1 MTKMLAVLT
10 REYLEVVRKKSFI
23 IMTLLA
29 PFLFAALMFV
39 PSLLIMKGIS
49 DRRVVV
55 VDASRRLESAFTVS
69 QEQPAFDTE
78 ALRKVGELDGAMESQ
93 KQMAKMGRIEF
104 AYVPVTGD
112 PKEAAK
118 SYLDTL
124 AAGGGEGEN
133 KVDAVLLI
141 PGDVF
146 DSEEPSIS
154 LYSRTSAD
162 IVTGDRVRNI
172 VNRAVSRQ
180 RLASKGLNEEEINQL
195 LTRVSLETVK
205 LSKSGEEQKGGE
217 LDILLGFM
225 LIALLMIPML
235 IHGQE
240 VMRGIVLEKGE
251 RVVEILVSSMRPMQ
265 LLSGKVLGLAAV
277 GLTQVGVWFAMGA
290 AVAIYGGAAASSAG
304 VNVTQFLRLSLIP
317 YFFLFYILGYLTY
330 VCIYAIGGAISNSEK
345 EAQQVLGPLML
356 VMMIPWFL
364 AMPILSNPESSL
376 ATILSLVPVFTPIT
390 MFMRVVVAEPPMWQV
405 GLSVALSLATIY
417 VMFWITAKIFRV
429 GILSYGKRPTIPE
442 LVRWL
447 KVA

>member
-23 IMTLLA
+23 IMTVLA
-29 PFLFAALMFV
+29 PFLFAGLMFI
-39 PSLLIMKGIS
+39 PSLLIVKGIS

-55 VDASRRLESAFTVS
+55 VDASGRLESAFTVS
-69 QEQPAFDTE
+69 REEPAVDTE
-78 ALRKVGELDGAMESQ
+78 ALRRLGELDSAVESQ

-104 AYVPVTGD
+104 AYVAASGD
-112 PKEAAK
+112 PKEAARP
-118 SYLDTL
+118 YLDAL
-124 AAGGGEGEN
+124 AAGGGEDAAR
-133 KVDAVLLI
+133 VDAVLLI
-141 PGDVF
+141 PADVF
-146 DSEEPSIS
+146 ASAEPTIA

-162 IVTGDRVRNI
+162 IVTGDRVRDI
-172 VNRAVSRQ
+172 VNRAVSRE
-180 RLASKGLNEEEINQL
+180 RLAARGLTAEEIEQL
-195 LTRVSLETVK
+195 LTRVAVESVK
-205 LSKSGEEQKGGE
+205 LSKTGEEQKGGE

-240 VMRGIVLEKGE
+240 VMRGIVQEKGD

-277 GLTQVGVWFAMGA
+277 GLTQVGVWFVMGA
-290 AVAIYGGAAASSAG
+290 AVAVYGGAAAATAG

-317 YFFLFYILGYLTY
+317 YFFLFYVLGYLTY

-376 ATILSLVPVFTPIT
+376 ATVLSLVPVFTPMT
-390 MFMRVVVAEPPMWQV
+390 MFMRVVVAEPPLWQV
-405 GLSVALSLATIY
+405 GLSVALSVATVW
-417 VMFWITAKIFRV
+417 VMFWLTAKIFRV